1 MLLAFLFALFVSG
14 VLLWLIRPHNKRY
27 AGWLSVVPP
36 GIVTVWLLGQVGSLA
51 DGTIYTE
58 RHIWTP
64 SLNLEITF
72 YLDGLALIF
81 GLIVALI
88 GAGIALYTHYY
99 LDKDPEQGQFYAYLF
114 AFMASML
121 GLVWTDNL
129 LMLFVF
135 WEGTSIT
142 SYLLIGFKH
151 KYAASRRGA
160 NTAFIVT
167 GFGGIF
173 MLAGSIL
180 LAQEAGTYSIQQ
192 IINTPGLMES
202 SVFPLALGLLILGA
216 LTKSAQFPFHFWLP
230 GAMAAPTPASA
241 YLHSATMVKAGIYL
255 LARLH
260 PAFAESPYWFWP
272 LLICGGITMV
282 IGAVFAIGKS
292 DLKALLAYATV
303 SQLGIL
309 VMLLAFDSEIAAI
322 AVVVGTIAHALY
334 KGPLFMIAGIIDHA
348 THTRNIH
355 RLANLAREM
364 PLVSAV
370 AIVAALSMAGLP
382 PFLGFL
388 AKETLLEALF
398 YAVTPELGIL
408 PWVLIGVAALS
419 GAFFVGYSLTFIWE
433 PFLRRTAPED
443 QAHVDHQ
450 PGVPIVLPA
459 LVLVIIGVIFPFTL
473 AYPAPLFF
481 DPASSA
487 IAGAVVETH
496 LTLWHGIT
504 PYLITS
510 LIAIAVGV
518 GLFAI
523 RQPLRRVL
531 NRERI
536 DGDDLFQDVIDGLY
550 GTARWTTRFI
560 QDRSLATHIAVIL
573 MTAVIA
579 LLYAGT
585 YMELGVDLQLGALP
599 IVPHEIL
606 LIVVSIIAAAITVR
620 TRSRLNAIISLGVV
634 GIVVTL
640 IFIFFSAPDLAITQL
655 LIEVL
660 TIVLLVLVFY
670 RIPLQLD
677 YLPLPRMIL
686 IRNVIVAVALGL
698 FGFILV
704 LINARPPYFSDISE
718 FFMRESV
725 PGGHGGNV
733 VNVILVDFRAFDTMG
748 EISVLAIAAV
758 GGYALLRAHRLRS
771 RRTPSE
777 VNKEKE
783 RLLAQASQLPSSTP
797 VSEVKPHA

>member
-1 MLLAFLFALFVSG
+1 MLLAFLLLLFFSG
-14 VLLWLIRPHNKRY
+14 LILWLLRPHNKPY
-27 AGWLSVVPP
+27 VGWLSMLPP
-36 GIVTVWLLGQVGSLA
+36 GAIAAWLLGQVGTLA

-58 RHIWTP
+58 RHLWTP

-72 YLDGLALIF
+72 RLDGLALVF
-81 GLIVALI
+81 GLIITLI

-99 LDKDPEQGQFYAYLF
+99 LEKDPEQGRFYAFLF

-151 KYAASRRGA
+151 TYAESRRGA

-180 LAQEAGTYSIQQ
+180 LAQEAGSYSIHQVL
-192 IINTPGLMES
+192 NTAGLMETA
-202 SVFPLALGLLILGA
+202 VFPFALGLLILGA

-241 YLHSATMVKAGIYL
+241 YLHSATMVKAGVYL

-260 PAFAESPYWFWP
+260 PAFADSPYWFWP

-282 IGAVFAIGKS
+282 IGAVFALGKS

-322 AVVVGTIAHALY
+322 AVVVGTIAHSLY

-364 PLVSAV
+364 PMVSAV

-382 PFLGFL
+382 PFFGFL

-398 YAVTPELGIL
+398 YAATPELGIL
-408 PWVLIGVAALS
+408 PWILIGVSALS
-419 GAFFVGYSLTFIWE
+419 GAFFVAYSLTFIWE
-433 PFLRRTAPED
+433 PFLRRTAPD
-443 QAHVDHQ
+443 TQAHVVH
-450 PGVPIVLPA
+450 PPNVPIVLPA
-459 LVLVIIGVIFPFTL
+459 LVLVIIGVVFPFVLT
-473 AYPAPLFF
+473 YPAPLLF

-510 LIAIAVGV
+510 LIAIGL
-518 GLFAI
+518 GIILFAG

-531 NRERI
+531 AHERV
-536 DGDDLFQDVIDGLY
+536 DGATLFQEVINGLY
-550 GTARWTTRFI
+550 ATARWTTHTI
-560 QDRSLATHIAVIL
+560 QDRSLATHIAVVL

-579 LLYAGT
+579 LIYAGT
-585 YMELGVDLQLGALP
+585 HMEFGIDLQLGALP
-599 IVPHEIL
+599 ITVSEIL

-634 GIVVTL
+634 GIIVTL
-640 IFIFFSAPDLAITQL
+640 IFVFFGAPDLAITQL
-655 LIEVL
+655 LFEVL

-670 RIPLQLD
+670 RIPLQLE
-677 YLPLPRMIL
+677 YIPLPPVIL
-686 IRNVIVAVALGL
+686 ARNLVVAISVGI
-698 FGFILV
+698 FGFIVV
-704 LINARPPYFSDISE
+704 LINARPPYFPDISDY
-718 FFMRESV
+718 FMREAV

-748 EISVLAIAAV
+748 EITVLAIAAV
-758 GGYALLRAHRLRS
+758 GGYALLRAHRLRY
-771 RRTPSE
+771 RQIPPEENEDLDGAQAGELHPTAPVPE
-777 VNKEKE
+777 VN
-783 RLLAQASQLPSSTP
+783 
-797 VSEVKPHA
+797 PHA